1 MSNRINRNRRITFR
15 LSDDE
20 VDLLEKRAKSL
31 GMSVSDFL
39 RLTSNSD
46 TKVMGPAPRRKAPK
60 RLAKTRNADPQ
71 LLAQVNWIGNN
82 LNQLVHVLNSE
93 QYSDDRTEVIEI
105 LELVIAIERAL
116 MLLVEKSE
124 EAQEQEHTKNDD

>member
-1 MSNRINRNRRITFR
+1 MTNRINRNRRITFR

-20 VDLLEKRAKSL
+20 ADVLEKRAKSL

-46 TKVMGPAPRRKAPK
+46 TEVMGPAPRRKAPK

-82 LNQLVHVLNSE
+82 LNQLVYALNSE
-93 QYSDDRTEVIEI
+93 KYTDEKTEVIEI
-105 LELVIAIERAL
+105 LKLVIAIEKAL

-124 EAQEQEHTKNDD
+124 EEPEDTKDDD

>member
-1 MSNRINRNRRITFR
+1 MNNRINRNRRITFR

-39 RLTSNSD
+39 RLTSNSE
-46 TKVMGPAPRRKAPK
+46 TEVMGPAPRRKAPK

-93 QYSDDRTEVIEI
+93 KYSEDKTEVIEI

-124 EAQEQEHTKNDD
+124 ATTQEDTKNDD